1 MTIKNPYDKAYTLGR
16 QLPKRI
22 TLKNVYAC
30 DVKWEDMKGDSE
42 RRFCD
47 RCGHDV
53 HNLIGKSEE
62 EVGAIIAKLGPGFC
76 GQFSV
81 RKDGRV
87 ALGECELPVP
97 QMRGRLVST

>member
-1 MTIKNPYDKAYTLGR
+1 MTIKNPYDKAYRLSTL
-16 QLPKRI
+16 LPKRI

-30 DVKWEDMKGDSE
+30 DVKWEDMKGDDE

-47 RCGHDV
+47 RCEHHV

-62 EVGAIIAKLGPGFC
+62 EVKDIVDALGPEFC
-76 GQFSV
+76 GHFSV
-81 RKDGRV
+81 RRDGRI
-87 ALGECELPVP
+87 ALGECELPLP